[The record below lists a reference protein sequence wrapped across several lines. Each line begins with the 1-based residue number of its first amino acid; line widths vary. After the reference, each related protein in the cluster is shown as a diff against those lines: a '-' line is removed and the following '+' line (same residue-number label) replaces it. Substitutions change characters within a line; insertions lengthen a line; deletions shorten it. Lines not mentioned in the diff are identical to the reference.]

1 MPRWIC
7 SAFALV
13 ALVLVAGCGSSS
25 HSPRESAMSRL
36 GPEDRKLAE
45 AQGYCA
51 VTDEPLGEM
60 GPPLKLVLA
69 DKPVWI
75 CCRGC
80 EKKAK
85 ANPEKTLAHAEEL
98 RASVASKTSP

>member
-1 MPRWIC
+1 MLRWIC
-7 SAFALV
+7 SAFALL
-13 ALVLVAGCGSSS
+13 ALAFVAGCGASSR
-25 HSPRESAMSRL
+25 SPREAAMSKL
-36 GPEDRKLAE
+36 SSEDRKLAE

-51 VTDEPLGEM
+51 VTDEPLGDM

-75 CCRGC
+75 CCQGC

-85 ANPEKTLAHAEEL
+85 ANREKTLAHAEEL
-98 RASVASKTSP
+98 KASVASKTSP